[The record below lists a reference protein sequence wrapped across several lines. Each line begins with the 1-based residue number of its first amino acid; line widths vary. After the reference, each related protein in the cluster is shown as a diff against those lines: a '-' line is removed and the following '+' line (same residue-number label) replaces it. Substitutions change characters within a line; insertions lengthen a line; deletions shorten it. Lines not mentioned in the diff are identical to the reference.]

1 MLCNDT
7 LRPQHPAPTSRVPI
21 MRDIQISFAT
31 DAGYLRPTLVAM
43 ASAIEKASR
52 PVTVH
57 LLGDGLP
64 EEVVEIAET
73 VCAKMPG
80 AALVHHD
87 VTQRLPERFE
97 SEHWSRGT
105 LARLCIPTLIEGRV
119 LHLDGDT
126 MTFADIAPLFDLD
139 LHDDIVAGV
148 RDFAPLHWISKN
160 SPMGR
165 SRLPVVTELMSPYPI
180 HDYFNAG
187 VLLMDTDRIRSDS
200 GILQKAT
207 DMELAKKLEYHDQ
220 DLLNM
225 AFKGRARHLDPSW
238 NSFYG
243 RTGHIG
249 RVARAALPPELVHGP
264 SPLGIVHFVYDPKP
278 FKAIKREHWR
288 KTSVLFRLLPMLV
301 RYRLNA
307 RRLLRP
313 VEDALKRI
321 ES

>member
-1 MLCNDT
+1 
-7 LRPQHPAPTSRVPI
+7 
-21 MRDIQISFAT
+21 MRDIQISLAT

-43 ASAIEKASR
+43 ASVIEKASR

-64 EEVVEIAET
+64 DAAVEIARA
-73 VCAKMPG
+73 VGAQKPG
-80 AALVHHD
+80 TTLVHHD
-87 VTQRLPERFE
+87 VTSLLPERFE

-105 LARLCIPTLIEGRV
+105 LARLCIPTLIEGRA

-126 MTFADIAPLFDLD
+126 MTFADVVPLFDLD
-139 LHDDIVAGV
+139 LRDDIVAGV
-148 RDFAPLHWISKN
+148 RDFAPLHWISKD

-200 GILQKAT
+200 GILQRAT

-225 AFKGRARHLDPSW
+225 TFKGRARHLDPSW

-243 RTGHIG
+243 RTGHIS
-249 RVARAALPPELVHGP
+249 RVAKAALPDELVHGP
-264 SPLGIVHFVYDPKP
+264 SPLGIAHFVYDPKP
-278 FKAIKREHWR
+278 FNSIRREHWR
-288 KTSVLFRLLPMLV
+288 KTSFLFRLLPMLV

-307 RRLLRP
+307 RRLLHP
-313 VEDALKRI
+313 VEEDLRRI

>member
-1 MLCNDT
+1 
-7 LRPQHPAPTSRVPI
+7 

-64 EEVVEIAET
+64 DAAVEIAKA
-73 VCAKMPG
+73 VCAETPG

-87 VTQRLPERFE
+87 VSDMLPEEFE
-97 SEHWSRGT
+97 FEHWSRAAMG
-105 LARLCIPTLIEGRV
+105 RLCIPTLMEGRV

-139 LHDDIVAGV
+139 LHDDVAAAV

-165 SRLPVVTELMSPYPI
+165 SRLPVVTELMNPYPI
-180 HDYFNAG
+180 HDYFNSG
-187 VLLMDTDRIRSDS
+187 VLLMDADRIRSD
-200 GILQKAT
+200 GVLLETLA
-207 DMELAKKLEYHDQ
+207 DMDLARRLYYPDQ
-220 DLLNM
+220 DLLNI
-225 AFKGRARHLDPSW
+225 ALKGRTAFLHPRW
-238 NSFYG
+238 NVLYG
-243 RTGHIG
+243 RTGHIS
-249 RVARAALPPELVHGP
+249 RVAKAALPPELVHGP
-264 SPLGIVHFVYDPKP
+264 LPLGIVHFVYDPKP
-278 FKAIKREHWR
+278 FNSIKREHWR
-288 KTSVLFRLLPMLV
+288 KTSFLFRLLPMLV

-307 RRLLRP
+307 RRLLQP
-313 VEDALKRI
+313 VEDALRRI